1 MNSQHTWIC
10 VICGAGFTR
19 KSSANRHN
27 QNLHTGN
34 GTIVRPLEYIIGRLN
49 GKFHEPK
56 DTLLFRKNNNN
67 TRIQNNDLNPLM
79 YTHEIYNNTN
89 SYSNIDNNH
98 DKHEK
103 QVSYSEVPDWT
114 SVKSQRPQ
122 YYHAVN
128 DNQSISLIER
138 LRKMSKLEKFTE
150 FQKIVNKYYSPL
162 YAQKML
168 NVATVFTFNLGDE
181 SFLDDQLKLL
191 AS

>member
-1 MNSQHTWIC
+1 
-10 VICGAGFTR
+10 
-19 KSSANRHN
+19 
-27 QNLHTGN
+27 
-34 GTIVRPLEYIIGRLN
+34 
-49 GKFHEPK
+49 
-56 DTLLFRKNNNN
+56 
-67 TRIQNNDLNPLM
+67 M

-98 DKHEK
+98 DKHET
-103 QVSYSEVPDWT
+103 QASYSEVPDWT
-114 SVKSQRPQ
+114 SVKSQRPPCYQ
-122 YYHAVN
+122 ALN

-162 YAQKML
+162 DAQKML
-168 NVATVFTFNLGDE
+168 NVATIFTFNLGDE